1 MCEVANAIII
11 TLNVHSSLIMITFHF
26 FCPIPF
32 YSSSPSA
39 FPFHTV
45 GIYRTEGG
53 GWGRRE
59 FLPYHHNN
67 SNHYFIFGNQ
77 FNIEAVIMWKS
88 DKNPSEFKLQYYL
101 SLWNWKYNNK

>member
-53 GWGRRE
+53 GGGNFYLIIIITAIITLSSAINLILKPLLCGKVIKIRQSSS
-59 FLPYHHNN
+59 YNI
-67 SNHYFIFGNQ
+67 IFPFG
-77 FNIEAVIMWKS
+77 IGSIIIS
-88 DKNPSEFKLQYYL
+88 S
-101 SLWNWKYNNK
+101 